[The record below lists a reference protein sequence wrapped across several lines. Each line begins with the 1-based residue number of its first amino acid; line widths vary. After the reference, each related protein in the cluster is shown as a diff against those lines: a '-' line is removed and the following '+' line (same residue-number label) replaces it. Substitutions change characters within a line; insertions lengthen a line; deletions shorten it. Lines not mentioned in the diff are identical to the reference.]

1 METDAKTLRCT
12 FCGHENPAGNRF
24 CGMCAHALGGSTTA
38 KAAQTAT
45 AKPVASQ
52 QTSAVAKPEAP
63 APLKEVSPATAP
75 PKEPPKAA
83 AAPATTSPPEPP
95 KPAPHVPAPASATPV
110 RRPQP
115 SKDLTYLLED
125 EHEQPTSRVWIGVV
139 LVFLVL
145 FGFFLWQMG
154 GLEAFLKWYQ
164 GGKPQIA
171 DTQPVDGTTGTTP
184 VPAASPTPETKTASA
199 PAESEKPAE
208 PTPPKEE
215 PKEEPKQE
223 STSEPKKAEEPPAP
237 PEPKPEVKKAP
248 PPKPRPQPVVAKPV
262 RPAPAASDPVT
273 ECDRRLSFLRA
284 GDSRGEAGATAQL
297 GTMYYEGRCV
307 ARDLPTAYRLYARA
321 LHKDPNNSQIA
332 DTIANIWKQMSPAER
347 QLAIKQQ

>member
-1 METDAKTLRCT
+1 
-12 FCGHENPAGNRF
+12 
-24 CGMCAHALGGSTTA
+24 
-38 KAAQTAT
+38 
-45 AKPVASQ
+45 
-52 QTSAVAKPEAP
+52 
-63 APLKEVSPATAP
+63 
-75 PKEPPKAA
+75 
-83 AAPATTSPPEPP
+83 
-95 KPAPHVPAPASATPV
+95 
-110 RRPQP
+110 
-115 SKDLTYLLED
+115 LLE
-125 EHEQPTSRVWIGVV
+125 EEREQPTSRVWIGVV

-164 GGKPQIA
+164 GGKPQVA
-171 DTQPVDGTTGTTP
+171 ETQPSDGAAGTTP
-184 VPAASPTPETKTASA
+184 ATAANPTPESQTPST
-199 PAESEKPAE
+199 PAESPKPE
-208 PTPPKEE
+208 TTPA
-215 PKEEPKQE
+215 KEEPKQE
-223 STSEPKKAEEPPAP
+223 SAPEPKKTEETPAP

-248 PPKPRPQPVVAKPV
+248 PPPKPRPQPVVARPV
-262 RPAPAASDPVT
+262 RPAPVASDPVT

-347 QLAIKQQ
+347 QLAIKPQ